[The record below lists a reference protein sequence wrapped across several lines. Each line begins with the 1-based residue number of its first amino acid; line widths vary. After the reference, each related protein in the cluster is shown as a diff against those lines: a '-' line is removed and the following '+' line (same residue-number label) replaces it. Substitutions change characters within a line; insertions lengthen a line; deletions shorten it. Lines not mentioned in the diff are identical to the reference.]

1 MFNFGDFHSTGQAQ
15 DSWAFWEI
23 PLFVLQGCIG
33 GMAGALFIAVNK
45 RLTTFRLAHVNI
57 SKVRRLLDVAF
68 VQTLVS
74 VCAFIVPLTLGNC
87 INKPDPNSTD
97 PNQVNDAA
105 FSEYLIS
112 FYCPSTQYNDIA
124 SFWFTPTEGAI
135 RLFYHLSSGDNF
147 ALVHLVMFFVIY
159 TSLMCL
165 GGGTSIPA
173 GLFIPTLLSGS
184 ALGRLVG
191 EVANRVLPNG
201 MAVDAGTYALIG
213 SASMLGGTTRM
224 SISIAVI
231 LLEAT
236 GNYSYGLPIMVTLM
250 TARLVGNIFN
260 HGLYDMQI
268 ELRKWPMLEDRV
280 KKTVANEL
288 RVCDVMTKEVR
299 VFQEVEAVGR
309 IADTLQT
316 TEHSGFPV
324 VFSETMLASHPR
336 LGNLAGYIQRKHL
349 AVLLAHRA
357 FHADLPQQRFDRMAH
372 DDDAHKAHAPT
383 ETSPYPMIFT
393 AARPSQQAGTL
404 AAAAGGAGGPQ
415 HGGPSRLST
424 LQAGPLDPGASTIAV
439 AAQSAGPASSSATDT
454 TVRGPDSLF
463 VLSAGGEGGGAAA
476 AVAAASQGV
485 GPGSA
490 PSSLPASSS
499 GSTSA
504 PSQRAAALHAVSLS
518 LLDSSLASGISN
530 PASPTGLLTSPPA
543 QAGPGRQGSG
553 HGQGA
558 ASSGLPPLAP
568 GSSLSIRT
576 AGAPGSSLPP
586 SVAGTPATASVG
598 SSGRSAGFVDAG
610 ADADDSISNRR
621 ALLAARTG
629 RAQSQVRLIRVPL
642 TLPAAAAPGG
652 AGGSSGSG
660 SSLPHG
666 MLSRAASLVVGGS
679 GGVGSHML
687 SHEHAHAGSGGSSLN
702 AAGHH
707 SSSYGGYSALGS
719 GDVGSIASASL
730 AGDGDSSAMFSPA
743 APAYLTPQDSAS
755 HPAYYGGV
763 GSARATGGYTSL
775 MGHPQ
780 SAFPGTGG
788 SNRELIAGPS
798 GPGGLRLR
806 SSAQEQLA
814 AGRSSSFAAHG
825 VGFGSLYRTTAGAAS
840 GVRQYAAG
848 GTGAYGELPGGF
860 AGDSSAAAGENSG
873 SAEATEAPHS
883 AALYNALYDGEARY
897 ADEPLLLWRDFEAA
911 YPRYPDARSLSF
923 TADEKRMYVDLRPY
937 MDPTPLTVHVHTP
950 LQRAYHLF
958 KDMGLRHLLVVNNSH
973 DVVGV
978 VSRNNL
984 THEWLHECY
993 HAVVEASHERE
1004 RLRIEAAEAAAGGD
1018 GAGRAG
1024 GGVWSN
1030 LWSSVVGSGGR
1041 RQHGKRRGGDGVEP
1055 LLAGEEPG
1063 SPTSASSSAASTALH
1078 RGEIMMS
1085 PPRAASVL
1093 SPEAVAALHHVRQQS
1108 LQGRR
1113 GPGMASGDLEAAAAE
1128 AAAGSGSAPHAATTP
1143 VRPARRAGGQLAG
1156 VKYVQFDDHATVD
1169 GI

>member
-1 MFNFGDFHSTGQAQ
+1 
-15 DSWAFWEI
+15 
-23 PLFVLQGCIG
+23 VLQGCIG

-74 VCAFIVPLTLGNC
+74 ICAFIVPLALGNC
-87 INKPDPNSTD
+87 INKPDPNSPD

-191 EVANRVLPNG
+191 EVANRVLPIG

-299 VFQEVEAVGR
+299 VFQEVEAVAR

-316 TEHSGFPV
+316 TDHSGFPV

-393 AARPSQQAGTL
+393 AARPSQQTGTL
-404 AAAAGGAGGPQ
+404 AAAAGGAAGPQ
-415 HGGPSRLST
+415 NSGPARLSA
-424 LQAGPLDPGASTIAV
+424 LQAGPLDPSASTIAV
-439 AAQSAGPASSSATDT
+439 AAQSAGPAGSGSATDT

-463 VLSAGGEGGGAAA
+463 VLSAGGEGGAAA
-476 AVAAASQGV
+476 AVAAASLGE

-490 PSSLPASSS
+490 PSSLPSA
-499 GSTSA
+499 STSA

-543 QAGPGRQGSG
+543 QAGPGHRGSG
-553 HGQGA
+553 QAQGA

-568 GSSLSIRT
+568 GTSLSIRT
-576 AGAPGSSLPP
+576 AGGVGGGSLPP
-586 SVAGTPATASVG
+586 SVAGTPATSSGG
-598 SSGRSAGFVDAG
+598 SSGRSGGFLDAG

-642 TLPAAAAPGG
+642 TLPAAAPGG
-652 AGGSSGSG
+652 VGGPSGSG
-660 SSLPHG
+660 SGLPHG
-666 MLSRAASLVVGGS
+666 MLSRAASLVVGG
-679 GGVGSHML
+679 VGSHML
-687 SHEHAHAGSGGSSLN
+687 THEHAHAGSGGSSLN

-707 SSSYGGYSALGS
+707 GGYSALGS

-730 AGDGDSSAMFSPA
+730 AADGDSSAMFSPA
-743 APAYLTPQDSAS
+743 APAYLTPQGSAA
-755 HPAYYGGV
+755 HPGYYGGM
-763 GSARATGGYTSL
+763 GSAPATGGYTSL
-775 MGHPQ
+775 LGHHQ
-780 SAFPGTGG
+780 AGFPGTGS
-788 SNRELIAGPS
+788 SNRELTA

-848 GTGAYGELPGGF
+848 GAGAYGELPGGL
-860 AGDSSAAAGENSG
+860 AGDSSAAAGEDSG

-923 TADEKRMYVDLRPY
+923 TADEKRMFVDLRPY

-1018 GAGRAG
+1018 GSGRSG

-1030 LWSSVVGSGGR
+1030 LWSSVVGSGR

-1063 SPTSASSSAASTALH
+1063 SPTSASCSAASGALH
-1078 RGEIMMS
+1078 RSEIMMS

-1093 SPEAVAALHHVRQQS
+1093 SPEAVAALQHVRQQS

-1128 AAAGSGSAPHAATTP
+1128 AAAGTGSGPHAATTP
-1143 VRPARRAGGQLAG
+1143 VRPARRVGGQLAG
-1156 VKYVQFDDHATVD
+1156 VKYVQFDDNATVD

>member
-15 DSWAFWEI
+15 ESWAFWEI

-74 VCAFIVPLTLGNC
+74 ICAFIVPLALGNC
-87 INKPDPNSTD
+87 INKPNPNSTD

-105 FSEYLIS
+105 FSENLVS

-147 ALVHLVMFFVIY
+147 ALIHLVIFFVVY

-191 EVANRVLPNG
+191 EVANRVLPSG

-299 VFQEVEAVGR
+299 VFQEVEAVAR

-316 TEHSGFPV
+316 TDHSGFPV

-404 AAAAGGAGGPQ
+404 GAAAGGASGPQNGGPA
-415 HGGPSRLST
+415 RLST
-424 LQAGPLDPGASTIAV
+424 LQAGPLDLSASMIAV
-439 AAQSAGPASSSATDT
+439 AAQSAGPTGSSAADT

-463 VLSAGGEGGGAAA
+463 VLSAGGEGGSAA
-476 AVAAASQGV
+476 AVAAASLGD

-490 PSSLPASSS
+490 PSSLPSSLPA
-499 GSTSA
+499 STSA

-543 QAGPGRQGSG
+543 QAGPGHQGPG
-553 HGQGA
+553 LGQGQGA
-558 ASSGLPPLAP
+558 VGSGLPPLAP

-576 AGAPGSSLPP
+576 AGAAGGSLPP
-586 SVAGTPATASVG
+586 SVAGTPATASGG
-598 SSGRSAGFVDAG
+598 SSGRSGGFVDAG

-642 TLPAAAAPGG
+642 TLPAAAPGG
-652 AGGSSGSG
+652 ASGPSGSG
-660 SSLPHG
+660 LPHG
-666 MLSRAASLVVGGS
+666 MLSRASSLSV

-687 SHEHAHAGSGGSSLN
+687 THEHAHAGSGGGSLN

-707 SSSYGGYSALGS
+707 GSSHGGYSALGS

-743 APAYLTPQDSAS
+743 APAYLTPQDGAS
-755 HPAYYGGV
+755 HPAYYGGM
-763 GSARATGGYTSL
+763 GSAPATGGYTSL
-775 MGHPQ
+775 LGHHQ
-780 SAFPGTGG
+780 GAFPGTGG
-788 SNRELIAGPS
+788 SNRELIAGP
-798 GPGGLRLR
+798 GGLRLR
-806 SSAQEQLA
+806 SAAQEQLT

-840 GVRQYAAG
+840 GVRQYTAG
-848 GTGAYGELPGGF
+848 GAGAYGELPGGL
-860 AGDSSAAAGENSG
+860 AGDSSAGEDGG

-923 TADEKRMYVDLRPY
+923 SADEKRMYVDLRPY

-1018 GAGRAG
+1018 GSGRSG

-1030 LWSSVVGSGGR
+1030 LWSSVVGSG
-1041 RQHGKRRGGDGVEP
+1041 RQHGKRRGGDGVQP

-1063 SPTSASSSAASTALH
+1063 SPTSASSSAASGAPH

-1093 SPEAVAALHHVRQQS
+1093 SPEAVAALQHVRQQS

-1128 AAAGSGSAPHAATTP
+1128 AAAGAGSGPHAATTP
-1143 VRPARRAGGQLAG
+1143 VRPARRVDGQIAG
-1156 VKYVQFDDHATVD
+1156 VKYVQFDDNATVD